1 VARIPRC
8 PALDAPRDAAPP
20 LRPQRIRGLRLTGYH
35 LEQWLLLAV
44 ELGGADLP
52 EHSRQIAQSCAPDV
66 PGSARVLTC
75 KCQNATG
82 LYSRP
87 VPPPPDT
94 TPEPLSP
101 RRATAAD
108 LPAIKALID
117 AAYARYLTRMDKTP
131 GPMLRDYGPSVEA
144 GTTWVTGSPITAV
157 LTLYPRDDHLFIENI
172 AVHPGAQG
180 HGLGRVLMSFA
191 EEEAARRG
199 LTRMALVTHEVMTE
213 NQAIYARLGYTQVER
228 RTDDGYRRIYM
239 EKRLPG

>member
-1 VARIPRC
+1 MCPRC
-8 PALDAPRDAAPP
+8 APTPRA
-20 LRPQRIRGLRLTGYH
+20 
-35 LEQWLLLAV
+35 
-44 ELGGADLP
+44 
-52 EHSRQIAQSCAPDV
+52 
-66 PGSARVLTC
+66 LTC
-75 KCQNATG
+75 KRQSATG

-117 AAYARYLTRMDKTP
+117 AAYARYLTWMDKPP

-157 LTLYPRDDHLFIENI
+157 LTLYPRDDHLLIENI
-172 AVHPGAQG
+172 AVQPAAQG

-213 NQAIYARLGYTQVER
+213 NQAIYARLGYTEVER
-228 RTDDGYRRIYM
+228 RAEDGYRRIYM